1 MWEWP
6 PLGSANEA
14 GRQPQS
20 QQRITSCRAGQSRGR
35 HFRLANGCKKKFTP
49 YLRKHW
55 TSEKYLVLIVP
66 PPQPSHPWGNRC
78 RGGWRGSPAAIGSGA
93 LISRSTLMHAI
104 SAASKPSLGSIGS
117 ARRRGGAARR
127 VKGDTSPPAGCCIAT
142 KVALWERL
150 ENSAPNAESLPARC
164 WAPIKSS
171 RMGTS

>member
-78 RGGWRGSPAAIGSGA
+78 RGGWRGSPTAIGSGA
-93 LISRSTLMHAI
+93 LISGGTFMHAK
-104 SAASKPSLGSIGS
+104 SAASDRHLAVSVVRG
-117 ARRRGGAARR
+117 GGAALRAGCR
-127 VKGDTSPPAGCCIAT
+127 GDTSPPAGCCMGTYASI
-142 KVALWERL
+142 WEL
-150 ENSAPNAESLPARC
+150 IENSGLNAESLPAMR
-164 WAPIKSS
+164 WAVIKCS